1 MSLKPLRRPRR
12 LVPGDR
18 VAIVSPASP
27 YPEGALDAGLA
38 VLRSWGLEPVLMPHA
53 DASTGFLAGADADRA
68 ADFAKAWLDPSFA
81 AVIAAR
87 GGYGSQRMVEHVD
100 WADLRAAEPKAF
112 VGFSD
117 MTAIHEAIAVELS
130 VASIHGPMPSWSLFA
145 AGPETQEHLRRTLF
159 EPERAQ
165 VIASPTARPLTGG
178 AATGVTF
185 GGTLTLLA
193 AEAGTSHHRQDLAGG
208 LLLLEDIG
216 EEPYRIDR
224 ALTQLSRAGYFDR
237 LSGVVLGSW
246 AECGP
251 YEAVHEVLCGWFAGM
266 SIPVVEEFGFGHCAG
281 SLTIPLG
288 LKATLDAD
296 AGTLRFA
303 EPPLI

>member
-1 MSLKPLRRPRR
+1 MSLEPLRRPRR

-27 YPEGALDAGLA
+27 FPAGGLDAGLA
-38 VLRSWGLEPVLMPHA
+38 VLRGWGLEPVVMPHA
-53 DASTGFLAGADADRA
+53 AETQGFLAGYDADRA
-68 ADFAKAWLDPSFA
+68 VDFAKAWLEPSIA
-81 AVIAAR
+81 AVIASR

-100 WADLRAAEPKAF
+100 WEALRAVEPKAF
-112 VGFSD
+112 LGFSD
-117 MTAIHEAIAVELS
+117 MTAIHEAIALELG

-145 AGPETQEHLRRTLF
+145 QGPEMQEHLRLQLF

-165 VIASPTARPLTGG
+165 TISSPAAKPLMGG
-178 AATGVTF
+178 TATGVTF

-193 AEAGTSHHRQDLAGG
+193 AEAGTCHHRQDVAGG

-216 EEPYRIDR
+216 EAPYRIDR
-224 ALTQLSRAGYFDR
+224 ALTQLDRAGYFDGIA
-237 LSGVVLGSW
+237 GVVAGSW
-246 AECGP
+246 ADCGP
-251 YEAVHEVLCGWFAGM
+251 YEAVREVLYDRFAGKGV
-266 SIPVVEEFGFGHCAG
+266 PVVEEFGFGHCAG

-296 AGTLRFA
+296 AGTLHFG
-303 EPPLI
+303 EPALA

>member
-1 MSLKPLRRPRR
+1 MSLAPLRRPRR

-27 YPEGALDAGLA
+27 FPPGGLDAGLA
-38 VLRSWGLEPVLMPHA
+38 VLRGWGLEPVLMPNA
-53 DASTGFLAGADADRA
+53 GASTGFLAGADADRA
-68 ADFAKAWLDPSFA
+68 VDFAKAWLDPSFA
-81 AVIAAR
+81 AVIASR

-100 WADLRAAEPKAF
+100 WEALTGAEPKAF

-117 MTAIHEAIAVELS
+117 MTAMHEAIAFELG
-130 VASIHGPMPSWSLFA
+130 VASLHGPMPSWTLFTE
-145 AGPETQEHLRRTLF
+145 GLETQEHLRLHLF

-165 VIASPTARPLTGG
+165 LIASPTAKPLVGG
-178 AATGVTF
+178 VAVGVTF

-193 AEAGTSHHRQDLAGG
+193 AEAGTAHHRQDVAGG

-224 ALTQLSRAGYFDR
+224 ALTQLDRAGYFEGIA
-237 LSGVVLGSW
+237 GVVLGSW

-251 YEAVHEVLCGWFAGM
+251 HEAVREVLHSRFAGM
-266 SIPVVEEFGFGHCAG
+266 SVPVAEEFGFGHCAR
-281 SLTIPLG
+281 SFTIPLG

-296 AGTLRFA
+296 AGTLHFGEA
-303 EPPLI
+303 ALV